1 MYDDGNTVEEY
12 EAAVKSLQPGQIYP
26 TLVETDYGYHIIKL
40 NSIDEN
46 GRKNST
52 TDREAYVDSVINKL
66 VEEKNIIEN
75 KDKLYDLVY
84 KLTGVKVGEE
94 EEEDTTTDDTQNT
107 ENTENSTDTTNTEN
121 EAQE

>member
-1 MYDDGNTVEEY
+1 MV
-12 EAAVKSLQPGQIYP
+12 
-26 TLVETDYGYHIIKL
+26 IIKL
-40 NSIDEN
+40 NTIDEN

-94 EEEDTTTDDTQNT
+94 EEEEDTTTDDTQNT